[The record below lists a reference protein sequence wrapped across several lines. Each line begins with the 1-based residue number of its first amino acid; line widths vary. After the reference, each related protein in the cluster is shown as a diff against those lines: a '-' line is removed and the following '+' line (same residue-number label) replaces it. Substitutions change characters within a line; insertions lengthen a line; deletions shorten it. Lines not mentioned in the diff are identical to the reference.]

1 MKYPLGIV
9 LSGGSVRGSA
19 HVGLLQRLIELN
31 KLPDIIAGSSVGA
44 MVGAFYASG
53 ISTDKMMDF
62 FKKTPLFK
70 YKSFNPLKPGIFDT
84 EMYLEVFKDFIPETF
99 EELSRPLI
107 IATTNLESGK
117 AQYFSSGELH
127 KPLLASCAIP
137 FVFAPVEIN
146 GTLFVD
152 GGVMDNYPVEP
163 LLGKCEKVLGSFLGY
178 PGAMTKKDLNTKLKI
193 SSRVKELVMYAASS
207 HKFPMTDLTIEHPLQ
222 SYSYFDQ
229 RKMEEIYEIGYTYC
243 CDNIDST
250 ALENVF

>member
-19 HVGLLQRLIELN
+19 HVGFLKRLQELD
-31 KLPDIIAGSSVGA
+31 KHPEIIAGSSAGA
-44 MVGAFYASG
+44 MVGALYASG
-53 ISTDKMMDF
+53 ISTEKMMDF

-70 YKSFNPLKPGIFDT
+70 YKSFNPLKSGIFDT

-99 EELSRPLI
+99 EELSKPLI

-137 FVFAPVEIN
+137 FVFAPVKID
-146 GTLFVD
+146 GTLYVD
-152 GGVMDNYPVEP
+152 GGVMDNYPVEQ
-163 LLGKCEKVLGSFLGY
+163 LMGKCERIVGSFLGY
-178 PGAMTKKDLNTKLKI
+178 PGAMTKKDLKTKLKI

-207 HKFPMTDLTIEHPLQ
+207 HKFAMTDLTIEHPLQ

-229 RKMEEIYEIGYTYC
+229 KKMEEIYQVGYKYC
-243 CDNIDST
+243 KKSKD
-250 ALENVF
+250 LEKV